1 MGFIKPDNKDNAKA
15 SSQRKGFSKFI
26 LRYVKK
32 LRFPRVFPAIEV
44 PS

>member
-15 SSQRKGFSKFI
+15 SSQRKGFSKII
-26 LRYVKK
+26 LRYVKM
-32 LRFPRVFPAIEV
+32 RQFPRVFTVIEV